1 MSEQAGWL
9 ATVRRLLAVIH
20 ETDIVELHYQGPALR
35 LRLHRQPGRPPGAAG
50 PAPPAGE
57 QQALHVVRAPLTGV
71 FYAAPAPQ
79 AEPYVREGDWV
90 EPGKVV
96 GLIETMKVFNEV
108 HADTRGRV
116 VRVHVRSGQLVHQ
129 DEPLLTIDP
138 QAAAPGQERP

>member
-1 MSEQAGWL
+1 VSELVGWL

-20 ETDIVELHYQGPALR
+20 DTDIVELHYQGPALR
-35 LRLHRQPGRPPGAAG
+35 LRLRRQPGRPPGTPG

-57 QQALHVVRAPLTGV
+57 QRALHVVRAPLTGV

-79 AEPYVREGDWV
+79 GEGDWV

-129 DEPLLTIDP
+129 DEPLLTLDP